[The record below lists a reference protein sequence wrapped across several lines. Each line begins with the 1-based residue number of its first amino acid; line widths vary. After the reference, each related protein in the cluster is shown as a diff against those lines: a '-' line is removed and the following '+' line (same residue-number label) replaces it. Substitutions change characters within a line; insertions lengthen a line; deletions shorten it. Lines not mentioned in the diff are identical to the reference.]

1 MQTVSAAYKKAMRK
15 PNRNRGYIT
24 ARIGIISSIAQ
35 NNIVASEADNDFAY
49 FANTTAAFKGNTV
62 SQVYATLEEDFAKVD
77 GTMYFLPEQDDG
89 YAYYN
94 NGLVP
99 DKIQGS
105 VYINFDGN
113 VADIKGLTIDFGE
126 YYPTSF
132 TVQSDNGT
140 QTYENSSR
148 NFVTE
153 DTFDAISFLRIT
165 PLTMVNGQGRMRI
178 LEFTCGISN
187 TFSNKQVKSFTYKD
201 YVSTICESLPSQDM
215 TLTVDNQNLYYNPDN
230 PESAVA
236 YMEQGQQ
243 MKVSFGYDLD
253 GTRNIEWVPEITAF
267 LKSWSATDTEAK
279 FTMVDVFDWKLNGT
293 YYRGLYRPEGISLYD
308 LALDV
313 LEDAG
318 MKTDEYVVDPYL
330 QNVKVYNPVPVVKH
344 SEALQI
350 ISNAGRC
357 VLSVDRQGRVWIKSS
372 FLPDMYASAGIDL
385 VYPSRFLYPG
395 EDILPAGIKAA
406 NNETKFSHVEN
417 VLKQDQRIGYAIY
430 SNDFS
435 LVDGSVLFLPEDE
448 AEYSKDTGYVSD
460 SIADSNGDF
469 EDIPKINI
477 DLETGY
483 TCFGFSIDFRNVAPQ
498 KYHIITYYQQ
508 EQVQDIEIVNPQ
520 LHSEYKEQLEKFD
533 EMEIVFSK
541 GYPNARITV
550 DKVSFGDST
559 DYTLSRDFNLKGSP
573 VATRQEKIQSI
584 TVKRNI
590 YSMSQAEI
598 TELTSEELTLDSEEM
613 TKTIYFTNPAYG
625 LEVSV
630 TSGTA
635 MVEIISSSNYYA
647 NIKVTGT
654 VGDAIQISV
663 SGYEYVVSEKS
674 YTEKHNDTGVN
685 KTWNNPLISEEKLAK
700 DQEEW
705 LAEYYLGDVD
715 YQIPWNGDPRTDAN
729 DLFFLELKDR
739 DKTMIR
745 AYQNELNYS
754 GAWSGTLKARKVVE

>member
-1 MQTVSAAYKKAMRK
+1 MQIVSAAYKKAMRK

-62 SQVYATLEEDFAKVD
+62 SQVYATLEENFTKVD

-417 VLKQDQRIGYAIY
+417 VLKQDQRIGYAI
-430 SNDFS
+430 
-435 LVDGSVLFLPEDE
+435 
-448 AEYSKDTGYVSD
+448 
-460 SIADSNGDF
+460 
-469 EDIPKINI
+469 
-477 DLETGY
+477 
-483 TCFGFSIDFRNVAPQ
+483 
-498 KYHIITYYQQ
+498 
-508 EQVQDIEIVNPQ
+508 
-520 LHSEYKEQLEKFD
+520 
-533 EMEIVFSK
+533 
-541 GYPNARITV
+541 
-550 DKVSFGDST
+550 
-559 DYTLSRDFNLKGSP
+559 
-573 VATRQEKIQSI
+573 
-584 TVKRNI
+584 
-590 YSMSQAEI
+590 
-598 TELTSEELTLDSEEM
+598 
-613 TKTIYFTNPAYG
+613 
-625 LEVSV
+625 
-630 TSGTA
+630 
-635 MVEIISSSNYYA
+635 
-647 NIKVTGT
+647 
-654 VGDAIQISV
+654 QISV
-663 SGYEYVVSEKS
+663 SGYEYVVSEKTDWES
-674 YTEKHNDTGVN
+674 SDRFNASDYNRIKGNLNFLHERAEQFYPNFGIIDMGADKGYADYPYAKEINNFEKNLETINKNVYTQNIGMTS
-685 KTWNNPLISEEKLAK
+685 TFYS
-700 DQEEW
+700 
-705 LAEYYLGDVD
+705 
-715 YQIPWNGDPRTDAN
+715 NGA
-729 DLFFLELKDR
+729 F
-739 DKTMIR
+739 I
-745 AYQNELNYS
+745 QWNELNRIES
-754 GAWSGTLKARKVVE
+754 ATLRIYEMLNRLEAGLPVLAFRLGNVKGVRT